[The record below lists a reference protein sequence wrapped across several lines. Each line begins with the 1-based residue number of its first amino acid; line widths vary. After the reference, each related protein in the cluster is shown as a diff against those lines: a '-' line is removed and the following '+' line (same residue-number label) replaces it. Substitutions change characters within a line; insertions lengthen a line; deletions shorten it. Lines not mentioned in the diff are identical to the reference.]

1 MTNNLLI
8 YRCLWAP
15 LLHLHHLHLNMSTN
29 TFVLSLRLWACRF
42 LVPPWPTNSV
52 TLTDRNANVHKQ
64 VSLGKGSR
72 CLKGLFFPTCLSR
85 YFHPSANE
93 ISAALSSCGYTGISR
108 ITSNKQPADEL
119 EFRACENMNQKS
131 KFALKNLPTPSERV
145 QVKASVS
152 GPTLCRSV
160 GTKDFSHGFAFS
172 HVWV

>member
-29 TFVLSLRLWACRF
+29 TFVSSLRLWACRF

-64 VSLGKGSR
+64 LSLGKGSR

-119 EFRACENMNQKS
+119 EFRACENMNLKS

-160 GTKDFSHGFAFS
+160 GTKDFSHGFAFP